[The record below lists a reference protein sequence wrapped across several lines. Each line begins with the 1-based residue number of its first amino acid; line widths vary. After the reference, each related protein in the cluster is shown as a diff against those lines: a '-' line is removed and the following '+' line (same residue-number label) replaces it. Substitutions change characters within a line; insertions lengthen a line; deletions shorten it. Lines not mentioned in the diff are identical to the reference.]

1 MYESTGTSSQQ
12 APEEGVLRGVHV
24 PADPDPTTM
33 KIKEIKNELNQLNV
47 SYNDCFDKESLVQR
61 LMDARNNPPSPT
73 TTTDMKNQTKS
84 RTNNNN
90 DNNNTKENDHTK
102 QETSTS
108 TSSKNNN
115 KKKFDKEAKRQ
126 ELKLLKVKELRSL
139 CAQYNIRWGQMIEK
153 DELITALIQHYES
166 MSTFSTS
173 GTIVPGQVS
182 MITNGDIL
190 QQEIYNMSEKP
201 LLLDVFATW
210 CGPCKLM
217 SPQLDEAAK
226 ELGDSIRIAKID
238 SDKFPDWSNRLNVK
252 GLPTLIV
259 FDGKNPGKELQR
271 VEGALMK
278 DDLIRLARTHI

>member
-1 MYESTGTSSQQ
+1 M
-12 APEEGVLRGVHV
+12 
-24 PADPDPTTM
+24 
-33 KIKEIKNELNQLNV
+33 NV

-61 LMDARNNPPSPT
+61 LLDARTNPPSQAT
-73 TTTDMKNQTKS
+73 TGTGTKNQSQS
-84 RTNNNN
+84 RTKNN
-90 DNNNTKENDHTK
+90 DTSTK
-102 QETSTS
+102 QETST
-108 TSSKNNN
+108 TSRNNN
-115 KKKFDKEAKRQ
+115 KTKFDKEAKIQ

-173 GTIVPGQVS
+173 GMIVPGQVS
-182 MITNGDIL
+182 MITDGDIL
-190 QQEIYNMSEKP
+190 QQEIYNLSETP

-238 SDKFPDWSNRLNVK
+238 SDKFPEWSNRLNVK

-278 DDLIRLARTHI
+278 DDLIRLVRTHI

>member
-1 MYESTGTSSQQ
+1 MNESESTDTSAQQ
-12 APEEGVLRGVHV
+12 QQQQQTTNEGLQL
-24 PADPDPTTM
+24 PDPATM
-33 KIKEIKNELNQLNV
+33 KIKEIKNELNHFNV

-61 LMDARNNPPSPT
+61 LVDARNNPQRPNPT
-73 TTTDMKNQTKS
+73 TTTEPTATTTGTNQNNESKS
-84 RTNNNN
+84 QGN
-90 DNNNTKENDHTK
+90 DKK
-102 QETSTS
+102 QQDTST

-115 KKKFDKEAKRQ
+115 KFDKEAKMQ

-190 QQEIYNMSEKP
+190 QQEIYNMSETP

-278 DDLIRLARTHI
+278 DDLVRLARTHI